1 MKRNGFVWVLTGTR
15 VRARWNL
22 DPRGIGFGFGLVAL
36 SSDKGFIFRCLR
48 NMKPT
53 DGIVWHVT
61 RVRAGSIASAVRG
74 SHSSTMH
81 ITKLIQPSVGKG
93 GFCFQRRNGLE
104 WK

>member
-15 VRARWNL
+15 VRGRWNHDL
-22 DPRGIGFGFGLVAL
+22 CGTEFGFGLVAL
-36 SSDKGFIFRCLR
+36 SSDKGFILKCLR
-48 NMKPT
+48 STKPT
-53 DGIVWHVT
+53 PGIVWHVT

-74 SHSSTMH
+74 SHSSTLH

-93 GFCFQRRNGLE
+93 GFCFQRRNRLE